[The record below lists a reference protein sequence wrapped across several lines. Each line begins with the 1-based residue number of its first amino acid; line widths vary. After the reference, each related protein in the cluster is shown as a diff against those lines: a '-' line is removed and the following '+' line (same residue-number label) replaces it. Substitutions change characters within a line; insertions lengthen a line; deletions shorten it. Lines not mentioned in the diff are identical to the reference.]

1 MKKKKYVSN
10 KIPLW
15 VQSKMRNLKAI
26 KGEGK
31 GSVFFFPF
39 GAQNSRETQF
49 GDLGKC
55 CGSIGYPVEPALP
68 EPI

>member
-31 GSVFFFPF
+31 GSVFFFLLVLKIQ
-39 GAQNSRETQF
+39 GRLNLGTWGSAV
-49 GDLGKC
+49 DL
-55 CGSIGYPVEPALP
+55 
-68 EPI
+68 

>member
-1 MKKKKYVSN
+1 MKKKKYLSS

-26 KGEGK
+26 KGEGE
-31 GSVFFFPF
+31 VFC
-39 GAQNSRETQF
+39 AQNSRETQF

-55 CGSIGYPVEPALP
+55 CGSIGYPPKPALP